1 MAEAGLDVALLPRI
15 AIARK
20 TPLKVVRMVNPALS
34 RTILIATIRGHTL
47 SPSAS
52 RLVDLLSQLVAS
64 RPK

>member
-34 RTILIATIRGHTL
+34 RTISIATIRSHTL

-52 RLVDLLSQLVAS
+52 RLVDLFSQMVAS
-64 RPK
+64 PPK